1 MKSFIVRAAILALL
15 AGGGVAAQ
23 GQSDRTDLHVVPVDQ
38 LKAMYLRCERS
49 AGAGLMD
56 VGDATQC
63 SAVGDELL
71 GRGFGGD
78 FSRLLQW
85 WRDAR
90 TGISACTDPRTT
102 PGPEQCDQ
110 G

>member
-1 MKSFIVRAAILALL
+1 MKSFVARTAVLAML
-15 AGGGVAAQ
+15 AGAGLAAQ
-23 GQSDRTDLHVVPVDQ
+23 AQSDRTDLHVVPVDQ

-49 AGAGLMD
+49 AASGLVD
-56 VGDATQC
+56 VGDAAQC
-63 SAVGDELL
+63 SAVEEELL

-85 WRDAR
+85 WREAR
-90 TGISACTDPRTT
+90 YGASTCTDPRAT

>member
-1 MKSFIVRAAILALL
+1 MKSFAARAAILALL
-15 AGGGVAAQ
+15 AGGTLAAQ
-23 GQSDRTDLHVVPVDQ
+23 AQSDRTDLHVVPVDQ

-49 AGAGLMD
+49 AASGLMD
-56 VGDATQC
+56 LGDAAQC
-63 SAVGDELL
+63 STVEAELL
-71 GRGFGGD
+71 GRGFDGD

-85 WRDAR
+85 WREAR
-90 TGISACTDPRTT
+90 RGASACTDPRAT